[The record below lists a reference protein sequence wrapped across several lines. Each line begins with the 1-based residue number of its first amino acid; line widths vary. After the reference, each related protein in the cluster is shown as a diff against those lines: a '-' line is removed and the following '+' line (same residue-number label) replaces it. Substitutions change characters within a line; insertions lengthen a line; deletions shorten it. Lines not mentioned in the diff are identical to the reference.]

1 MVTKRYHPRKK
12 RLTPIQQ
19 FLLVRQYFSGTKIAN
34 KQGRLHLYITLQPT
48 PFSPNYPIEIIGSSY
63 GKYDVWLIGNIQ
75 KIDDPNFPHKYEVD
89 KKNNRVRLCLYHP
102 SRNEWERD
110 QEVYNTL
117 IPWTCEWLYYYEL
130 WLDDGKWRGGGEHP
144 KLDDRKIFKKE
155 KIDK

>member
-1 MVTKRYHPRKK
+1 MATKRYYPRKR

-19 FLLVRQYFSGTKIAN
+19 FILVKQNFSGTKIIN
-34 KQGRLHLYITLQPT
+34 KQGKLHLFITLQPT
-48 PFSPNYPIEIIGSSY
+48 PFSPKYPIEVIGNSY

-75 KIDDPNFPHKYEVD
+75 NIDDPDFPHKYEVD

-102 SRNEWERD
+102 SRDKWKRD
-110 QEVYNTL
+110 QEVYSTL

-144 KLDDRKIFKKE
+144 NFNSKKF
-155 KIDK
+155 DK